1 MAVPVFSKGNL
12 VAAVGL
18 VIPVER
24 FDDEHLERYAREL
37 RATAA
42 TMGRRLE
49 KGFA

>member
-1 MAVPVFSKGNL
+1 MAVPVFSKGEV

-18 VIPVER
+18 FIPIER
-24 FDDEHLERYAREL
+24 FDEEHIERYAAAL

-42 TMGRRLE
+42 AMGRRLE